1 MENLLKKSEHKRL
14 TTVRELTSEKRK
26 DKRRSFY
33 WNEIGLAEVV
43 SEGKTYDFK
52 LMDLSSGGMKLSIK
66 DEIKALTEGE
76 TVEIK
81 LPGVKSSKIKG
92 RLLRKRL
99 INEQK
104 DPEFIIA
111 IETLNKVDITPKY
124 FDLCEYYESSF
135 CAKEPLSF
143 GGHFAS
149 KVISFTPEGMI
160 FKTDAHD
167 RCAIP
172 GVILSGQ
179 LQIPFAGTHNVNV
192 EILAVSEKNESILMY
207 AKILNKTADLDMSIS
222 STLLASGSFSVSELK
237 KAGFK
242 VGSVRKSIRY
252 TYRKNE
258 NDFRK
263 IMDLRLSGAHSAG
276 RWLETKDSSVMEDKY
291 DNYARHLMAYCGS
304 ELVSAG
310 RLVFNNGN
318 KLRSEHTGYGVELPN
333 FLWKGGF
340 LEISRLVVE
349 KDFRGADI
357 FLGMMAEFAIIA
369 AQNNIKYLVLNCVDS
384 LVPVYQ
390 KFGAKK
396 LGKKFY
402 TEFMEDQALNLLY
415 IDINQSISGKMNFVA
430 WSEVSDIKTYLTSTH
445 DAYELKGLNRV
456 RFQVLSKFSLI
467 GRKIYKSFIY
477 RKNKSKKEIRS
488 IK

>member
-1 MENLLKKSEHKRL
+1 
-14 TTVRELTSEKRK
+14 
-26 DKRRSFY
+26 
-33 WNEIGLAEVV
+33 
-43 SEGKTYDFK
+43 
-52 LMDLSSGGMKLSIK
+52 
-66 DEIKALTEGE
+66 
-76 TVEIK
+76 
-81 LPGVKSSKIKG
+81 
-92 RLLRKRL
+92 
-99 INEQK
+99 
-104 DPEFIIA
+104 
-111 IETLNKVDITPKY
+111 
-124 FDLCEYYESSF
+124 
-135 CAKEPLSF
+135 
-143 GGHFAS
+143 
-149 KVISFTPEGMI
+149 
-160 FKTDAHD
+160 
-167 RCAIP
+167 
-172 GVILSGQ
+172 
-179 LQIPFAGTHNVNV
+179 
-192 EILAVSEKNESILMY
+192 
-207 AKILNKTADLDMSIS
+207 
-222 STLLASGSFSVSELK
+222 
-237 KAGFK
+237 
-242 VGSVRKSIRY
+242 
-252 TYRKNE
+252 
-258 NDFRK
+258 
-263 IMDLRLSGAHSAG
+263 
-276 RWLETKDSSVMEDKY
+276 MEDKY

-445 DAYELKGLNRV
+445 DAYELKGLNKV

-477 RKNKSKKEIRS
+477 RKNKSKKRD
-488 IK
+488 